1 MREIVQK
8 ENGILRK
15 VAKDVPIADIT
26 KAKIQNE
33 LADMREA
40 LNSQHDGVALAAPQ
54 IAISRRMFVVN
65 PHVFTLV
72 KVEGPQETTFINP
85 KIIFMSKD
93 RKGMEEGCLSV
104 RPLYGKVKRASRV
117 TVEAH
122 NDRGEKFTMEGTGL
136 LAQIFQHEIDH
147 LDGILFIDKAKNVRE
162 LNTETNK

>member
-1 MREIVQK
+1 MRVIVQK

-15 VAKDVPIADIT
+15 IAKDVPIADIT

-85 KIIFMSKD
+85 KIVFMSKD

-117 TVEAH
+117 TVEAY

-162 LNTETNK
+162 LNSETNK

>member
-40 LNSQHDGVALAAPQ
+40 LNSQSDGVALAAPQ
-54 IAISRRMFVVN
+54 IAISKRMFVVN

-72 KVEGPQETTFINP
+72 KVEGPQETAFINP
-85 KIIFMSKD
+85 KIIFISKD

-104 RPLYGKVKRASRV
+104 RPLYGKVKRASRA
-117 TVEAH
+117 TVEAY

-162 LNTETNK
+162 LNTEINK

>member
-15 VAKDVPIADIT
+15 IAKDVPIADIT

-40 LNSQHDGVALAAPQ
+40 LNSQSDGVALAAPQ

-85 KIIFMSKD
+85 KIVFMSKD

-117 TVEAH
+117 TVEAY
-122 NDRGEKFTMEGTGL
+122 NDRGEKFIMEGTGL

-162 LNTETNK
+162 LNTEINK

>member
-15 VAKDVPIADIT
+15 IAKDVPIADIT

-40 LNSQHDGVALAAPQ
+40 LNSQSDGVALAAPQ
-54 IAISRRMFVVN
+54 IAISKRMFVVN

-85 KIIFMSKD
+85 KIVFMSKD

-117 TVEAH
+117 TVEAY
-122 NDRGEKFTMEGTGL
+122 NDRGEKFIMEGAGL